1 MAATYLF
8 MTVFLLIMLVI
19 ISNNNNRPGGYPE
32 LVGGCKR

>member
-1 MAATYLF
+1 MAVTYLF

-19 ISNNNNRPGGYPE
+19 ISNNNNRPGGCPE

>member
-1 MAATYLF
+1 MAVTYLF

-32 LVGGCKR
+32 LVGGCKG

>member
-8 MTVFLLIMLVI
+8 MTVFLLIILVI

>member
-8 MTVFLLIMLVI
+8 MTGFLLIMLAI